1 MKCFST
7 ILAFS
12 FLPFLA
18 KAQQA
23 AVYIAPGERLQVN
36 PGENFSVY
44 GNMVNNGALGSGNN
58 ASIYFFGKSWSN
70 GAGASLPDES
80 VNGITGKG
88 GMFRF
93 YGNNPLYGN
102 QGSQQVF
109 GGYNA
114 VSRLGATFPNID
126 INNPLGLI
134 MSDLTDLKIR
144 NTLNFTAGHL
154 FLNGW
159 NLVIGNGNPGQITGY
174 SEQAFIV
181 TGTAIAGG
189 FLFRE
194 QVKGADGKVVFPI
207 GSSPAGYAPF
217 QIEYSGPADDFRAR
231 VFDSVYQYAISG
243 LVNKLDFT
251 NKTWNIARGR
261 TDESDT
267 RLTIQHMDADEGRE
281 YSAWRSS
288 SYVSRYLNNAWDN
301 VEPESFP
308 TAGNIT
314 TTGTLRNATMHVR
327 RFNKGIRNNE
337 YFTKASILYGPYA
350 PAVFIVFNAYR
361 INESLVQLEW
371 SVARELNNEKFIIER
386 RLDKD
391 TGFVKVGEVF
401 SMAPNGNSTTRL
413 DYKYV
418 DPNGHDGWSYYRIRA
433 VSRNGGRESV
443 TEIREVPP
451 FLRLDV
457 FPNPNFGNFQV
468 RVRGLQSK
476 LLMQIVSSVGQVM
489 EQYHIEGERTIYVNN
504 LAKGTY
510 VLVFYDR
517 QTGRL
522 VRTFK
527 IVVLER

>member
-1 MKCFST
+1 MKRFST
-7 ILAFS
+7 LLACTL
-12 FLPFLA
+12 LPFFT
-18 KAQQA
+18 KAQQD
-23 AVYIAPGERLQVN
+23 VYIAPGERLQVN
-36 PGENFSVY
+36 QGESFSIY
-44 GNMVNNGALGSGNN
+44 GNMVNNGAFGTGNN
-58 ASIYFFGKSWSN
+58 ALVQFFGKSWSN
-70 GAGASLPDES
+70 GTGASLPDES
-80 VNGITGKG
+80 TNGISGRG

-93 YGNNPLYGN
+93 SANNPLYGS

-114 VSRLGATFPNID
+114 VSRLGATFPNIE

-134 MSDLTDLKIR
+134 MADLTDLKVR
-144 NTLNFTAGHL
+144 NTLQFTAGHL

-159 NLVIGNGNPGQITGY
+159 NLVVGHGHPGQITGY

-181 TGTAIAGG
+181 TGTSIAGG
-189 FLFRE
+189 FLYRE
-194 QVKGADGKVVFPI
+194 QVRQADGKVVFPI
-207 GSSPAGYAPF
+207 GSSATGYAPF
-217 QIEYSGPADDFRAR
+217 LIEYGGPADDFRAR

-243 LVNKLDFT
+243 LVNKVDFT

-267 RLTIQHMDADEGRE
+267 RLTIQHMDADEGRD
-281 YSAWRSS
+281 YNAWRSS
-288 SYVSRYLNNAWDN
+288 SYVSRFLNNTWDY

-327 RFNKGIRNNE
+327 RFDKGIRNNE
-337 YFTKASILYGPYA
+337 YFTKASVLYGPYA

-371 SVARELNNEKFIIER
+371 SVAREQNNEKFIIER

-401 SMAPNGNSTTRL
+401 TMAPGGNTNTRL
-413 DYKYV
+413 DYRYV
-418 DPNGHDGWSYYRIRA
+418 DPNAHDGWSYYRIRA
-433 VSRNGGRESV
+433 VARNGRESL
-443 TEIREVPP
+443 TEIQEVPP
-451 FLRLDV
+451 YLRIDV
-457 FPNPNFGNFQV
+457 FPNPSFGDFQV
-468 RVRGLQSK
+468 RVRGVQSN
-476 LLMQIVSSVGQVM
+476 LLMQIVSTMGQVM
-489 EQYHIEGERTIYVNN
+489 NQYAIEGEKTIYVND

-517 QTGRL
+517 ATSRL
-522 VRTFK
+522 VRTVK